1 MNDMKTIRPAHVP
14 AIPLSGLVRGTSVT
28 GDVSQEVTVTGVT
41 LDSRSVTPGCVY
53 VGLPGTRMHG
63 ATFASAAAR
72 AGAVAVLTD
81 PEGRDLADDAGIP
94 VLTSVHL
101 RRDMALISRR
111 VFGAPGDRLELFGVT
126 GTNGKTTTV
135 ALLEAG
141 LLALG
146 RRAGTIGTVGFRLDG
161 VPVPSGRGTVTTP
174 DSPDLQALLAVMEER
189 GAQAVAL
196 EVSSHA
202 LVLERV
208 TGLRFDVAAFL
219 NLGHDHLDFHPDVE
233 AYFEAKASLFTPEM
247 AARAVCWTDDVRG
260 AEVARR
266 SRLAGIPVW
275 TVGTDESCDF
285 RLGGYEPVAPLGGR
299 AQLEHAGQAWQ
310 IRIALPGYHNMID
323 AAVALAML
331 AVAGHPVDIALEGLA
346 VAQVP
351 GRMQQVV
358 LPGEAPCVIVDFAH
372 TPQAVTA
379 TLRALRE
386 SFDHVVTVIGCGGDR
401 DAAKRPEMG
410 RAAAALSQVV
420 IITDDNPRSE
430 DPGLIRRATMAGA
443 VALGGDA
450 QVEEVA
456 GRRTAIERAL
466 GLAGPR
472 SVVAILGKGH
482 EQGQEV
488 AGRILPFD
496 DTVEARDAW
505 ARLRGATT

>member
-1 MNDMKTIRPAHVP
+1 MIDMKTIRPLHVP
-14 AIPLSGLVRGTSVT
+14 ATPLAGLIRGTAAT
-28 GDVSQEVTVTGVT
+28 GDLPPGATVNGVA
-41 LDSRSVTPGCVY
+41 LDSRAVTPGCLY
-53 VGLPGTRMHG
+53 VGLPGTHMHG
-63 ATFASAAAR
+63 ARFASAAAS

-81 PEGRDLADDAGIP
+81 AEGSALAADAGIP
-94 VLTSVHL
+94 VLTSPHL
-101 RRDMALISRR
+101 RRDMALISRQ

-202 LVLERV
+202 LVLDRV
-208 TGLRFDVAAFL
+208 AGLRFDVAAFL

-233 AYFEAKASLFTPEM
+233 AYFEAKASLFNPDM
-247 AARAVCWTDDVRG
+247 AERAVCWTDDARG
-260 AEVARR
+260 AEIARR
-266 SRLAGIPVW
+266 ARQAGIPVW
-275 TVGTDESCDF
+275 TVGTDASCDF
-285 RLGGYEPVAPLGGR
+285 RLGGYAPVAPLGGL
-299 AQLEHAGQAWQ
+299 ALLEHAGATWQ
-310 IRIALPGYHNMID
+310 VRIALPGYHNMID

-331 AVAGHPVDIALEGLA
+331 AVAGHPVDIALESLA
-346 VAQVP
+346 TAQVP

-372 TPQAVTA
+372 TPQAVAA
-379 TLRALRE
+379 TLRALRD

-410 RAAAALSQVV
+410 RAAAESSQVV

-430 DPGLIRRATMAGA
+430 DPGLIRRATIAGA
-443 VALGGDA
+443 EAAGGHV

-456 GRRTAIERAL
+456 GRRIAIERAL
-466 GLAGPR
+466 GLAGRR

-496 DTVEARDAW
+496 DAVEARDAW
-505 ARLRGATT
+505 ARIGGATT